1 MATYKRKL
9 VNIGDSDDEDKS
21 AQSSAITEEE
31 LSEIED
37 LDAAS
42 SEQKVNSV
50 IKETEEEGRE
60 STNNSKMDNLKLP
73 EESEEPKPTS

>member
-42 SEQKVNSV
+42 SE
-50 IKETEEEGRE
+50 
-60 STNNSKMDNLKLP
+60 
-73 EESEEPKPTS
+73 